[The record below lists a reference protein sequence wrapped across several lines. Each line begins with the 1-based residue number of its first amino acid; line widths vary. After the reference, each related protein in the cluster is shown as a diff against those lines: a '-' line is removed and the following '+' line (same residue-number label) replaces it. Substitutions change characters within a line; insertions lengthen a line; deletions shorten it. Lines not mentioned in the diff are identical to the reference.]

1 MSSWPVPPQTLR
13 KSGLL
18 MCLRK
23 CLLPIAILCDADS
36 KPTLLSQQDMR
47 QKRDCVQDSQPA
59 ECETPIM
66 QQQFVNESTLSGCNN
81 ESTELNGSDGTKKL
95 ALYANF
101 ISVQQIFL
109 HGSECRNADVLLKPS
124 LVNWSAKSVLSFVCG
139 CGWQV
144 SMSSD
149 STNESY
155 PLDEAISLASA
166 AVPLGYE
173 DIRSL
178 FTILELTPPTRA
190 NLESR
195 SRMKIKAQI
204 DVALKKTLKAA
215 GEEERRLAIEA
226 DEFVMFK
233 GERVPAIKVVCDGSW
248 SKRSYGHS
256 YNSKYGNAAILG
268 VRTGKVL
275 FVGERMTTCKMCQ
288 SNERYNRTIP
298 HACHKNWS
306 GPSTA
311 MEADLIYEGFSK
323 SVEMHG
329 IVYEFF
335 VADGDSSTYARIKD
349 VYQEFTVKKIE
360 CINHVIR
367 NLNTKL
373 RNIAGNSVKRR
384 CISKEERSL
393 PRMESRFKR
402 VGLAVQSAC
411 RYYKDLGNWETNWK
425 NLREDIKNIPYHI
438 FGRHNSCKSYFQC
451 SLKDK
456 EPDIV
461 EQVKTKPLFLELVDA
476 LDRVASLANSL
487 IRRENTA
494 ATLSFNNSKFWVGD
508 LFKMNYLKSP
518 CARWKQEK
526 MRSTRFRN
534 KLSKKKPRIL
544 SFPFLK
550 AGRGDENYG
559 TDPDRPDL
567 NEEMLKEEM
576 DSIRRAV
583 TVDKERQQE
592 IQISTLGQSNCEI
605 WGRER
610 RKRLTASNAKRICS
624 MQDSTD
630 NHAVL
635 RQLLSQTEFS
645 NEATIYGNTNE
656 PVAADKY
663 AEIKS
668 LSKDAVKMCGLFVSL
683 EHGGLAV
690 SPDRLVEEDGLLE
703 VKCPITASNISIM
716 DWAKERKSQCS
727 LTIKDGTLTM
737 KTEHAHYYQVAM
749 QIFVTERQWCDYF
762 IWSPTGDYFLQ
773 RVTRE
778 STSALWD
785 KMKPKLIRF
794 WEHELLPELAD
805 SRLERKLK
813 PRIPE
818 YRALAMKVKEDRL
831 SNKHSD
837 GRSSGVGAAIRG
849 GKDTSTTKEAVGP
862 GSDSRVRREEPSAEC
877 GGSSKDVP
885 AIGQQPPAP

>member
-1 MSSWPVPPQTLR
+1 
-13 KSGLL
+13 
-18 MCLRK
+18 
-23 CLLPIAILCDADS
+23 
-36 KPTLLSQQDMR
+36 
-47 QKRDCVQDSQPA
+47 
-59 ECETPIM
+59 
-66 QQQFVNESTLSGCNN
+66 
-81 ESTELNGSDGTKKL
+81 
-95 ALYANF
+95 
-101 ISVQQIFL
+101 
-109 HGSECRNADVLLKPS
+109 
-124 LVNWSAKSVLSFVCG
+124 
-139 CGWQV
+139 
-144 SMSSD
+144 
-149 STNESY
+149 
-155 PLDEAISLASA
+155 
-166 AVPLGYE
+166 
-173 DIRSL
+173 
-178 FTILELTPPTRA
+178 
-190 NLESR
+190 
-195 SRMKIKAQI
+195 
-204 DVALKKTLKAA
+204 
-215 GEEERRLAIEA
+215 
-226 DEFVMFK
+226 
-233 GERVPAIKVVCDGSW
+233 
-248 SKRSYGHS
+248 RSYGHS

-288 SNERYNRTIP
+288 SNERYNRTIQ
-298 HACHKNWS
+298 HECHKNWS

-323 SVEMHG
+323 SFETHG
-329 IVYEFF
+329 LVYQFF

-349 VYQEFTVKKIE
+349 VYQEFTVQKIE

-425 NLREDIKNIPYHI
+425 NLREDIKNIPFHI

-456 EPDIV
+456 EPDISR
-461 EQVKTKPLFLELVDA
+461 QSHCFGTRDA

-487 IRRENTA
+487 IRRENSNIVECFFSVCAKYLEGKRKNLGAGFLYHERIAA

-534 KLSKKKPRIL
+534 KISKKKPRML

-635 RQLLSQTEFS
+635 RQLLSLTEFS

-656 PVAADKY
+656 AVAADKY

-668 LSKDAVKMCGLFVSL
+668 LSKDEVKMCGLFVSL

-690 SPDRLVEEDGLLE
+690 SPDRLVEMM
-703 VKCPITASNISIM
+703 A
-716 DWAKERKSQCS
+716 
-727 LTIKDGTLTM
+727 
-737 KTEHAHYYQVAM
+737 
-749 QIFVTERQWCDYF
+749 
-762 IWSPTGDYFLQ
+762 
-773 RVTRE
+773 
-778 STSALWD
+778 
-785 KMKPKLIRF
+785 
-794 WEHELLPELAD
+794 
-805 SRLERKLK
+805 
-813 PRIPE
+813 
-818 YRALAMKVKEDRL
+818 
-831 SNKHSD
+831 
-837 GRSSGVGAAIRG
+837 
-849 GKDTSTTKEAVGP
+849 
-862 GSDSRVRREEPSAEC
+862 
-877 GGSSKDVP
+877 SSK
-885 AIGQQPPAP
+885 